1 MLLFPA
7 CCRILLYLGV
17 GVGCLSWSEAWGA
30 SDLKMDLD
38 TSSAQ
43 IAHKSC
49 STHAVF
55 MLLNT
60 RHKSRLGYWTG
71 TLFFF
76 FLSLQLAD
84 LQALSFIH
92 PWACSALSLC
102 HWIHGCCDPRRNAFG
117 WESAAVPAALGAPPL
132 GFLSAKAPWREQCL
146 KLNCEQR
153 LGSTWPV
160 KPQWET
166 KCHRVTDICAAPSTG
181 TPRPAELELCK
192 VCENPPFSTVFPTV
206 CFRMAR
212 SYSSCE
218 WLIIYRISSP
228 CPQLGPFLKN
238 RVKF

>member
-7 CCRILLYLGV
+7 CCHILLYLGV

-76 FLSLQLAD
+76 FFWVCSWQMSRLYLSFIPEPALPSPCVIESMDAVTQGVTPLDGSQLLSLQLWGLHLWD
-84 LQALSFIH
+84 FCLPRLRGES
-92 PWACSALSLC
+92 SA
-102 HWIHGCCDPRRNAFG
+102 
-117 WESAAVPAALGAPPL
+117 
-132 GFLSAKAPWREQCL
+132 
-146 KLNCEQR
+146 
-153 LGSTWPV
+153 
-160 KPQWET
+160 
-166 KCHRVTDICAAPSTG
+166 
-181 TPRPAELELCK
+181 
-192 VCENPPFSTVFPTV
+192 
-206 CFRMAR
+206 
-212 SYSSCE
+212 
-218 WLIIYRISSP
+218 
-228 CPQLGPFLKN
+228 
-238 RVKF
+238 